1 MANKKLLC
9 IFVVL
14 ISITANAQE
23 SVLGKWITIDDE
35 TGIKKSVI
43 ELFMKGNRLHGR
55 VDELYLTPEEG
66 ENPLCIECEG
76 ELNGEPVRGM
86 EILTKMAYDAEDKEW
101 AEGEILDPEN
111 GTTYDCKLW
120 LEDGKLFVRGYV
132 AFFYRTQTWER
143 LKTN

>member
-1 MANKKLLC
+1 MEVKKLLC

-43 ELFMKGNRLHGR
+43 ELFMKGNRLHGK
-55 VDELYLTPEEG
+55 VAELYLTPEEG
-66 ENPLCIECEG
+66 QNPLCTECDG
-76 ELNGEPVRGM
+76 ELNGKPVRGM
-86 EILTKMAYDAEDKEW
+86 EILTKMAYNAEDMEW
-101 AEGEILDPEN
+101 TEGEILDPEN

-120 LEDGKLFVRGYV
+120 LEEGKLNVRGYV

>member
-1 MANKKLLC
+1 MEVKKLLC

-43 ELFMKGNRLHGR
+43 ELFMKGNRLHGK
-55 VDELYLTPEEG
+55 VAELYLTPEEAQ
-66 ENPLCIECEG
+66 NPLCTECEG

-86 EILTKMAYDAEDKEW
+86 EILTKMGYNAENKEW
-101 AEGEILDPEN
+101 TEGEILDPEN

-120 LEDGKLFVRGYV
+120 LEEGKLNVRGYV